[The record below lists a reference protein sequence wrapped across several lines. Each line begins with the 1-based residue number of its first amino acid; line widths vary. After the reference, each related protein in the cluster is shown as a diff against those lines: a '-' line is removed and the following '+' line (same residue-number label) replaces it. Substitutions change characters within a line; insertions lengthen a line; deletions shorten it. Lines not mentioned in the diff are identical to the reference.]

1 VEAVRRGS
9 SELESACGGVGVA
22 GYGGAVNRFRIWL
35 PSPWIQKGKAD
46 GSGVGGG
53 AVVELAGCWE
63 KLVAGRWR
71 RRSIRPMPNLVASML
86 GGRRLAIRSWGR
98 PVELGE
104 AGRRC

>member
-1 VEAVRRGS
+1 M
-9 SELESACGGVGVA
+9 
-22 GYGGAVNRFRIWL
+22 
-35 PSPWIQKGKAD
+35 
-46 GSGVGGG
+46 
-53 AVVELAGCWE
+53 VELAGCWE

-86 GGRRLAIRSWGR
+86 GGRRPAIRSWGR